1 MESNQ
6 NQYLGTA
13 PISHL
18 LLKFSL
24 PSVTSMLVSSLY
36 NMVDHIFIGQGIG
49 YIANAFALLIGNG
62 CAAFQS
68 ICLGKGDNHKVKQ
81 TIGNSIVLTIVTSL
95 LLVVLFTLFQ
105 NNFLWLFGGTE
116 QNFEYAKQ
124 YLQIIL
130 IGFPFF
136 MFTNTLSSIINANG
150 SPGYTMLCGISG
162 CVINLILDP
171 IANFIFNM
179 GVQGA
184 ALATITGQIVTA
196 LISLRYIRKHIL
208 LSKEDFILSKNTFY
222 KALPLGM
229 SSFFTQVCI
238 LIINAVMNNALVTY
252 GASSKFGPDIP
263 LAVVGIVMKVYSL
276 VISFVVGIAAGAQ
289 PVVGYNYGLKAY
301 DRVRQLYKTIMAY
314 EIAVGIVAFVIFEVF
329 PMNVIQLFGS
339 EGELYNEFALFAFR
353 VYFSTVVFCCVQK
366 ATFIFLQGI
375 GKPLASM
382 SLSILRDFVFAVS
395 SVYIM
400 AYFLGIYGPLY
411 SAPISDLLSMIPL
424 IYMAHYILNKA
435 TRRNVQ

>member
-36 NMVDHIFIGQGIG
+36 NMVDQIFIGQGIG

-171 IANFIFNM
+171 IAIFIFNM

-238 LIINAVMNNALVTY
+238 LIINALMNNALVTY

-276 VISFVVGIAAGAQ
+276 VTSFVVGIAAGAQ

-301 DRVRQLYKTIMAY
+301 DRVRQLYKTIMAC

-339 EGELYNEFALFAFR
+339 EGELYNEFALFA
-353 VYFSTVVFCCVQK
+353 
-366 ATFIFLQGI
+366 
-375 GKPLASM
+375 
-382 SLSILRDFVFAVS
+382 
-395 SVYIM
+395 
-400 AYFLGIYGPLY
+400 
-411 SAPISDLLSMIPL
+411 
-424 IYMAHYILNKA
+424 
-435 TRRNVQ
+435 

>member
-81 TIGNSIVLTIVTSL
+81 MIGNSIVLTIVTSL
-95 LLVVLFTLFQ
+95 LLVVLFTLFH

-171 IANFIFNM
+171 IAIFIFNM

-184 ALATITGQIVTA
+184 ALATITTITGQIVTA

-252 GASSKFGPDIP
+252 GASTKFGPDIP

-276 VISFVVGIAAGAQ
+276 VTSFVVGIAAGAQ

-366 ATFIFLQGI
+366 ATSIFLQGI

-382 SLSILRDFVFAVS
+382 SLSILRDFVLRFHQ
-395 SVYIM
+395 YI
-400 AYFLGIYGPLY
+400 
-411 SAPISDLLSMIPL
+411 SWL
-424 IYMAHYILNKA
+424 IF
-435 TRRNVQ
+435 

>member
-1 MESNQ
+1 
-6 NQYLGTA
+6 
-13 PISHL
+13 
-18 LLKFSL
+18 
-24 PSVTSMLVSSLY
+24 
-36 NMVDHIFIGQGIG
+36 
-49 YIANAFALLIGNG
+49 
-62 CAAFQS
+62 
-68 ICLGKGDNHKVKQ
+68 
-81 TIGNSIVLTIVTSL
+81 
-95 LLVVLFTLFQ
+95 
-105 NNFLWLFGGTE
+105 
-116 QNFEYAKQ
+116 
-124 YLQIIL
+124 
-130 IGFPFF
+130 
-136 MFTNTLSSIINANG
+136 
-150 SPGYTMLCGISG
+150 
-162 CVINLILDP
+162 
-171 IANFIFNM
+171 
-179 GVQGA
+179 
-184 ALATITGQIVTA
+184 
-196 LISLRYIRKHIL
+196 
-208 LSKEDFILSKNTFY
+208 
-222 KALPLGM
+222 M

-252 GASSKFGPDIP
+252 GASSIFGPDIP

-276 VISFVVGIAAGAQ
+276 VTSFVVGIAAGAQ

-329 PMNVIQLFGS
+329 PMNVIQLFDS
-339 EGELYNEFALFAFR
+339 EGELYNEFALFALR

-366 ATFIFLQGI
+366 ATSIFLQGI